1 MTRCI
6 VCAARAAHVARCII
20 RSLGAA
26 NVARCIVIGATTHRI
41 HALVF
46 LAPTARMPDAI
57 ISTMAASMAH
67 PVVGAP
73 VVASCVVSAP
83 PATTALTG
91 SAVSGRG
98 AAAAT
103 GAVA

>member
-1 MTRCI
+1 M
-6 VCAARAAHVARCII
+6 
-20 RSLGAA
+20 
-26 NVARCIVIGATTHRI
+26 ARCIVIGATTHRI
-41 HALVF
+41 HALGF
-46 LAPTARMPDAI
+46 FAPTARMPDAI

-73 VVASCVVSAP
+73 VVASGVVSAA
-83 PATTALTG
+83 PATTATALTG

-98 AAAAT
+98 TAAAT

>member
-1 MTRCI
+1 MTGCI
-6 VCAARAAHVARCII
+6 VCTATAAHMAR
-20 RSLGAA
+20 R
-26 NVARCIVIGATTHRI
+26 IVTGATTHRI

-73 VVASCVVSAP
+73 VVASGVVSAA
-83 PATTALTG
+83 PATTATALTG

-98 AAAAT
+98 TAAAT

>member
-6 VCAARAAHVARCII
+6 V
-20 RSLGAA
+20 GAA
-26 NVARCIVIGATTHRI
+26 NVAGCVVGPASAANVAGRVVIGATTHRI

-57 ISTMAASMAH
+57 ISPMAASMAH